1 MTNVKWKMEN
11 GSSSKPSPD
20 RLFYLV
26 IDCGDIALQSTHV
39 VVLVFFGQLD
49 VCASLVGGLAV
60 LLGLLDGGHQLAK
73 EIAILFEVVPGHHR
87 AVAGDDRIYAL
98 DAGRG
103 LRQSLRIFQ
112 AAAAVGGV
120 HDRRALPGEHIAGV
134 HYLQRREDDE
144 GIAAGVAATE
154 VIEIDL

>member
-73 EIAILFEVVPGHHR
+73 EIAILLKSFQVITALWPGMTE
-87 AVAGDDRIYAL
+87 
-98 DAGRG
+98 
-103 LRQSLRIFQ
+103 STPSMP
-112 AAAAVGGV
+112 AAAFAKVLGYSRPLPLLVASMIGV
-120 HDRRALPGEHIAGV
+120 PFLANISPECITFSAGK
-134 HYLQRREDDE
+134 
-144 GIAAGVAATE
+144 TT
-154 VIEIDL
+154 